1 MDIVKIAAV
10 CIVATVIC
18 KVLDTHSRDFSSFVK
33 IAAAVVIF
41 TGVSIY
47 IAPVIEDINNIFMR
61 TAADDEFLSILF
73 RSAGICYISQFAC
86 DICRDNG
93 ENLLAS
99 HAELAGKIALI
110 ITALPL
116 VDRLTELIGRL
127 SGY

>member
-1 MDIVKIAAV
+1 MDIVKISAI
-10 CIVATVIC
+10 CIIATVIC
-18 KVLDTHSRDFSSFVK
+18 KVLDNQSREISSFVK
-33 IAAAVVIF
+33 IAAAFVIF

-73 RSAGICYISQFAC
+73 KSAGICYISQFAC

-93 ENLLAS
+93 ENLLAT

-116 VDRLTELIGRL
+116 VDRLTELISRF

>member
-1 MDIVKIAAV
+1 MDIVKVSAICIIAT
-10 CIVATVIC
+10 IIC
-18 KVLDTHSRDFSSFVK
+18 KILDSQSRDFSSFVK
-33 IAAAVVIF
+33 IIAAAGIF
-41 TGVSIY
+41 IGVSIN

-73 RSAGICYISQFAC
+73 KSAGICYISQFAC

-116 VDRLTELIGRL
+116 VDKLVELIGRL